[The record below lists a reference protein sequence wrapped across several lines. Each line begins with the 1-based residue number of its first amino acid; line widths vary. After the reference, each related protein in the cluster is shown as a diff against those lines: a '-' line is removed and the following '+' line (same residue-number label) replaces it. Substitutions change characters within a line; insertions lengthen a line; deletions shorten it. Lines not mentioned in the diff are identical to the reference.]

1 MGQSQDFNQGAD
13 KTVSPYGSDEAKQI
27 NGIKKALEAIRGSV
41 TPPVV
46 RASGGKDRIN
56 REFIIEPF
64 NELHSIHQEII
75 TEAGQDFLS
84 HSVAV
89 GPEKANEHLEK
100 VFNKSWEVCS
110 DKHHKPAQHLH
121 LRRYAVTFEFFHEGL
136 EHALDAA
143 EGQIDTTVIE
153 KVRNLTKQS
162 IAEFNEDRARLQ
174 GDSAAPQANKGQF
187 LMTEDITF
195 PFMH

>member
-27 NGIKKALEAIRGSV
+27 NGIKKGVESIKGSV
-41 TPPVV
+41 TPAVV
-46 RASGGKDRIN
+46 LTRGGKKHIN
-56 REFIIEPF
+56 SDILKKPF
-64 NELHSIHQEII
+64 EELPNFHQQLIDKV
-75 TEAGQDFLS
+75 GKDFLS

-89 GPEKANEHLEK
+89 GPEKANEHLEE
-100 VFNKSWEVCS
+100 VFNKSWEFCS
-110 DKHHKPAQHLH
+110 DEHHKPEQQLH
-121 LRRYAVTFEFFHEGL
+121 LRRYAMTFEFFREGV

-153 KVRNLTKQS
+153 KVRNLTEQS

-174 GDSAAPQANKGQF
+174 GNTATPQTQANIENI
-187 LMTEDITF
+187 LPPNDIIF
-195 PFMH
+195 H